1 MTSQSEA
8 ATDRSL
14 NLAAYTAIK
23 RDIIRCE
30 LKPGSQISE
39 SALAERYHVG
49 RAAVRTALN
58 RLFQERL
65 VQPVPRQGY
74 LIGPIT
80 FKNVRDLF
88 AVRLMLEPEAASLAA
103 SHASVRELD
112 ELAELCRK
120 ARYRLGDAASA
131 EEFLRRN
138 TEFHVGIA
146 RASGNERLAAIVASL
161 LDEMER
167 LFHFGLMLRDRNDEM
182 YHEHNDLVEA
192 LMAGD
197 SGRAAQVV
205 TEQIDAAQKMVTDAL
220 LSSERVLAINL
231 AAD

>member
-1 MTSQSEA
+1 MTSQTEA
-8 ATDRSL
+8 PTDRSL
-14 NLAAYTAIK
+14 NLAAYAAIK

-39 SALAERYHVG
+39 STLAERYQVG

-80 FKNVRDLF
+80 FKNVCDLF
-88 AVRLMLEPEAASLAA
+88 AVRRLLEPEAASLAA
-103 SHASVRELD
+103 SRASVQELE

-131 EEFLRRN
+131 EEFLRLN

-146 RASGNERLAAIVASL
+146 RASGNERLAAIVANL

-192 LMAGD
+192 LMVGA

-205 TEQIDAAQKMVTDAL
+205 VEQIDAAQRMVTDAL
-220 LSSERVLAINL
+220 LSSERVLAMNL

>member
-1 MTSQSEA
+1 LTSQPSYPSE
-8 ATDRSL
+8 RPL
-14 NLAAYTAIK
+14 NLAAYEAIK

-30 LKPGSQISE
+30 LKPGSQVSE
-39 SALAERYHVG
+39 SGLVERYRVG

-74 LIGPIT
+74 VVAPIT

-88 AVRLMLEPEAASLAA
+88 AVRLLLEPEAASLAA
-103 SHASVRELD
+103 SHATLNQLEELS
-112 ELAELCRK
+112 ELCRS
-120 ARYRLGDAASA
+120 ARYRLGDAVSA

-138 TEFHVGIA
+138 TAFHVGIA
-146 RASGNERLAAIVASL
+146 EASGNERLAAIIAGL

-182 YHEHNDLVEA
+182 YHEHSDLVEA

-197 SGRAAQVV
+197 SRRASGVV
-205 TEQIDAAQKMVTDAL
+205 TEQIEAAQKMVTDAL
-220 LSSERVLAINL
+220 LSSESVMAINL
-231 AAD
+231 VAD

>member
-1 MTSQSEA
+1 MTSQTS
-8 ATDRSL
+8 ATKDRSL

-30 LKPGSQISE
+30 LKPGSQVSE
-39 SALAERYHVG
+39 SGLVERYHVG

-74 LIGPIT
+74 VIAPIT

-88 AVRLMLEPEAASLAA
+88 AVRLLLEPEAARLAA
-103 SHASVRELD
+103 AHASPSEIQ
-112 ELAELCRK
+112 ELADLCRK

-131 EEFLRRN
+131 EEFLRLN
-138 TEFHVGIA
+138 TAFHVGIA
-146 RASGNERLAAIVASL
+146 RVSGNERLAGIIAGL

-182 YHEHNDLVEA
+182 YHEHHDLVEA
-192 LMAGD
+192 LTAGD
-197 SGRAAQVV
+197 ADDAALVV
-205 TEQIDAAQKMVTDAL
+205 TEQINAAQKMVADAL
-220 LSSERVLAINL
+220 LSSESVLAINL

>member
-1 MTSQSEA
+1 MTSQSVVANE
-8 ATDRSL
+8 RPL
-14 NLAAYTAIK
+14 NLAAYAAIK

-30 LKPGSQISE
+30 LKPGSQVSE
-39 SALAERYHVG
+39 SGLVERYDIG
-49 RAAVRTALN
+49 RAAIRTALN

-74 LIGPIT
+74 VIAPIT

-88 AVRLMLEPEAASLAA
+88 AVRLLLEPEAASLAA
-103 SHASVRELD
+103 AHASPNELE

-120 ARYRLGDAASA
+120 ARYRLGDTASA
-131 EEFLRRN
+131 EEFLRQN
-138 TEFHVGIA
+138 TAFHVGIA
-146 RASGNERLAAIVASL
+146 RVSGNERLTSIIAGL

-182 YHEHNDLVEA
+182 YHEHHDLVEA
-192 LMAGD
+192 LMAGESD
-197 SGRAAQVV
+197 RAAQVV
-205 TEQIDAAQKMVTDAL
+205 TEQINAAQKMVTDAL
-220 LSSERVLAINL
+220 LSSDSVLAMNL

>member
-1 MTSQSEA
+1 MTSQDSA
-8 ATDRSL
+8 AVGQPL
-14 NLAAYTAIK
+14 NLAAYVAIK

-30 LKPGSQISE
+30 LRPGSQVSE
-39 SALAERYHVG
+39 TALAERYRVG

-74 LIGPIT
+74 LIAPIT
-80 FKNVRDLF
+80 FKHVRDLF
-88 AVRLMLEPEAASLAA
+88 AVRQLLEPEAARLAA
-103 SHASVRELD
+103 EHSTRQQID
-112 ELAELCRK
+112 ELADLARS

-138 TEFHVGIA
+138 TAFHVGIA
-146 RASGNERLAAIVASL
+146 RASGNERLAEIIAGL

-182 YHEHNDLVEA
+182 YHEHSDLIEA
-192 LMAGD
+192 LIDGD
-197 SGRAAQVV
+197 ADRAARVV

-220 LSSERVLAINL
+220 LSSGRVLGINL
-231 AAD
+231 VAD

>member
-1 MTSQSEA
+1 MTSQLSPGEA
-8 ATDRSL
+8 QPL
-14 NLAAYTAIK
+14 NLTAYVAIK
-23 RDIIRCE
+23 RDIVRCE
-30 LKPGSQISE
+30 LKPGSQVSE
-39 SALAERYHVG
+39 SALAERYRVG

-74 LIGPIT
+74 VIAPIT

-88 AVRLMLEPEAASLAA
+88 AVRLLLEPEAASLAA
-103 SHASVRELD
+103 THASPLQLEELG
-112 ELAELCRK
+112 ELCRK

-131 EEFLRRN
+131 EEFLRLN
-138 TEFHVGIA
+138 TAFHVGIA
-146 RASGNERLAAIVASL
+146 RVSGNERLAAIIAGL

-192 LMAGD
+192 LTAGD
-197 SGRAAQVV
+197 AARSARVV
-205 TEQIDAAQKMVTDAL
+205 TEQINTAQTMVTDAL
-220 LSSERVLAINL
+220 LSSERVLGINL
-231 AAD
+231 VAD